1 MRVPVVM
8 VAAMARN
15 GAIGVRNGL
24 PWRMRSDLKH
34 FKAATMGKPMLMG
47 RKTFEAIGRA
57 LPGRR
62 TIVVTRDR
70 GFARGG
76 VETVASL
83 EAGLERGQALAEE
96 MGADEVVIAGGAA
109 IYDQAMAQADRIV
122 LTELALDAEGDAF
135 FPIVP
140 AGQWREVSRV
150 SHPQG
155 EGDDASFE
163 VVVWERRR

>member
-1 MRVPVVM
+1 MSIAVVM

-15 GAIGVRNGL
+15 RAIGARNGL
-24 PWRMRSDLKH
+24 PWRMRSDMKH

-47 RKTFEAIGRA
+47 RKTYESIGRP

-62 TIVVTRDR
+62 TIVVTHDRD
-70 GFARGG
+70 FAPEG

-83 EAGLERGQALAEE
+83 EEGLRRGRAVAAE
-96 MGADEVVIAGGAA
+96 MGADALVIAGGAA
-109 IYDQAMAQADRIV
+109 VYGQAMPVADRLI

-135 FPIVP
+135 FPAVSD
-140 AGQWREVSRV
+140 QEWREVSRIV
-150 SHPQG
+150 HPRG
-155 EGDDASFE
+155 EGDDAAFE